1 MHYIV
6 LEKEK
11 LNGAFPKLR
20 TLSDGRVVMPV
31 SLLDR
36 IRFSLEDVD
45 LMTEKDVLEL
55 K

>member
-11 LNGAFPKLR
+11 LNGAFPKLT
-20 TLSDGRVVMPV
+20 TLKDGRVVMPI
-31 SLLDR
+31 SLLNR
-36 IRFSLEDVD
+36 IRFSLEGVD
-45 LMTEKDVLEL
+45 LLTDNEVIEL